1 MFLTN
6 HGGENMLQYV
16 TKRIFQLVLVLFIVS
31 ILVFLLTS
39 VMGNPVY
46 LMVREDATEEEIKA
60 VEEYLGLDKPLYVQ
74 YGVFIRNALQ
84 GDFGMSYMYHQP
96 ALGLI
101 IERFPAT
108 LEIVLLAMF
117 LAVSIGIPLGVF
129 SGAYPKKFFSKTV
142 MTLSIAGISLPSF
155 WIGMV
160 MIILFSLT
168 LGILPVSGRG
178 EMGTFLGIETSLAT
192 IDGLKH
198 VILPAIT
205 LAIGNIAQIVRLT
218 RGGMQESVR
227 QDYVKFA
234 RAKGVP
240 TRKVL
245 FGHALKNTLIPVVT
259 VFGLQLGSL
268 IAFTTITETIFA
280 WPGMG
285 KLLIDAINSAD
296 RPIISAYI
304 LFVAVMFVFIN
315 FIVDILYSIIDP
327 RIDLNQ

>member
-1 MFLTN
+1 
-6 HGGENMLQYV
+6 MLRYLV
-16 TKRIFQLVLVLFIVS
+16 TRIFQLILVLFVVS
-31 ILVFLLTS
+31 LLVFMFTN

-46 LMVREDATEEEIKA
+46 LMVKENATEEEIQA
-60 VEEYLGLDKPLYVQ
+60 AIEYLGLDKPLPVQ
-74 YGVFIRNALQ
+74 YGVFVKNALK
-84 GDFGMSYMYHQP
+84 GDFGKSYIYHQP

-108 LEIVLLAMF
+108 LEIVIVAMI
-117 LAVSIGIPLGVF
+117 LSALIGIPLGVF
-129 SGAYPKKFFSKTV
+129 SGAYPKKLFSKTV

-155 WIGMV
+155 WIGML
-160 MIILFSLT
+160 MIFVFSLS

-178 EMGTFLGIETSLAT
+178 EVGSLFGIRTSLAT
-192 IDGLKH
+192 VDGWRH
-198 VILPAIT
+198 IILPAIT
-205 LAIGNIAQIVRLT
+205 LALGSIATIIRLT
-218 RGGMQESVR
+218 RAGMQENIR

-240 TRKVL
+240 RRKVL

-259 VFGLQLGSL
+259 IFGLQLGSL

-285 KLLIDAINSAD
+285 KLLIDAITSAD
-296 RPIISAYI
+296 RPIVAAYI

-315 FIVDILYSIIDP
+315 FIVDILYTIIDP
-327 RIDLNQ
+327 RIDLK